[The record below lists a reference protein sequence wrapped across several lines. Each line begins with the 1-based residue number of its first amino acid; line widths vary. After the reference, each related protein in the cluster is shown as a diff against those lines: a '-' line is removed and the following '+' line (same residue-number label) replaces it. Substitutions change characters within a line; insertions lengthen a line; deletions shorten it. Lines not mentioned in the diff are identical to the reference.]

1 MSSQVSSTDTIMVRV
16 TPEDPARWRRTFEN
30 DRPIRARNGVAGE
43 VLYEDVDVPGSYV
56 IYFDIEDL
64 ERFRSLMGSDV
75 HADSTE
81 ASGPASREMFSARR
95 M

>member
-1 MSSQVSSTDTIMVRV
+1 
-16 TPEDPARWRRTFEN
+16 
-30 DRPIRARNGVAGE
+30 
-43 VLYEDVDVPGSYV
+43 VDVPGSYL